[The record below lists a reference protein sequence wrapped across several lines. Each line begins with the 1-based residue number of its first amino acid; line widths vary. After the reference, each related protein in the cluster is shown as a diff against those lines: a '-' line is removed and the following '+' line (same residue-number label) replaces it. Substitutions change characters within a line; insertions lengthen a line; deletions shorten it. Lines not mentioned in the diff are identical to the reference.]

1 MAVFIEFGLV
11 VGCGGVLLLMSQL
24 SDVLQ
29 FFQFGRA
36 VVVRIEDDWERFWRR
51 EAERQRRNQR
61 WREMWQESDEEDYEN
76 YADFLGEFEELTWSV
91 EELFEEYCE
100 GWYIVNEA
108 FGGIEIDEDEEE
120 NWDI

>member
-1 MAVFIEFGLV
+1 MAVFIEVALV
-11 VGCGGVLLLMSQL
+11 FGCGGLLMMSQL

-29 FFQFGRA
+29 FFQFGRVA
-36 VVVRIEDDWERFWRR
+36 VVRIEDDWERFWRR

-100 GWYIVNEA
+100 GWYIVNEE
-108 FGGIEIDEDEEE
+108 FGDIEIDEYEEE

>member
-1 MAVFIEFGLV
+1 MAVFIEFALV
-11 VGCGGVLLLMSQL
+11 FGCGGVLLLMSQL

-29 FFQFGRA
+29 FFQFGRVA
-36 VVVRIEDDWERFWRR
+36 VVRIEDDWERFWRR

-76 YADFLGEFEELTWSV
+76 YVDFLGEFEELTWSV

-108 FGGIEIDEDEEE
+108 FGGIEIDEYAEE